1 VIFLIC
7 FYCQIDIP
15 HLPPGSYK
23 IWGTVDIE
31 EEEDKSDEDLS
42 DEEKQ
47 NDEQKDSQE
56 PGSEDKDD
64 DKSDN
69 NNNDKNDSNDD
80 EDDEDDEDDDMN
92 DDDEDN
98 DENDNNDDSNDTN
111 EQNDDENAKKKVN
124 VKRTGKFAKNKKLG
138 HSRKS
143 STYSKK
149 YENHKTKKEKI
160 KRQAKKYESHKI
172 KKEKIKRQM
181 FARNVREKLR
191 ARKNERNHIK
201 RVHREKLKKTLEM
214 TTPQISTEEIIVE
227 DNDVMKQYIDYISKV
242 ARAIA
247 KTRGVEVSEEHMN
260 KDIQDMI
267 DFQVKLIDVSI
278 ILLCQTT
285 KGMCVYS
292 PNNKF
297 QITMDSSEEKE
308 LSLNDLQKWYNKKKP
323 KSSKSAVRHLLI

>member
-7 FYCQIDIP
+7 SYCQIDTP

-31 EEEDKSDEDLS
+31 EEDKSDEDLS

-47 NDEQKDSQE
+47 SDEQKDSQE

-64 DKSDN
+64 DKSN
-69 NNNDKNDSNDD
+69 NNSNDKNNSNDD
-80 EDDEDDEDDDMN
+80 DENNEDDEDDDN
-92 DDDEDN
+92 DDNEDN
-98 DENDNNDDSNDTN
+98 DENDSNGDDDSNDTN

-160 KRQAKKYESHKI
+160 KKRAKKYESHKI
-172 KKEKIKRQM
+172 KKERIKRQM

-191 ARKNERNHIK
+191 ARKNKRNHIK
-201 RVHREKLKKTLEM
+201 QAHREKLKKILEM
-214 TTPQISTEEIIVE
+214 TTPQISTEETIDE

-285 KGMCVYS
+285 NVC
-292 PNNKF
+292 
-297 QITMDSSEEKE
+297 
-308 LSLNDLQKWYNKKKP
+308 L
-323 KSSKSAVRHLLI
+323 